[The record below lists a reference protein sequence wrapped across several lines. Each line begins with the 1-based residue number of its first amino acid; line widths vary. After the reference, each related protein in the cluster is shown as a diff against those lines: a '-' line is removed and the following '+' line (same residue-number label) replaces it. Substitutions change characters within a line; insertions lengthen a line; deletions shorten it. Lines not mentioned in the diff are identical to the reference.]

1 MTNSSISVRPVLNKE
16 DRKKFLAVP
25 FEIYKDDRN
34 WVPQIN
40 LERLLHITPSSNPF
54 FRHAEAQLFVAERG
68 TQVVGRISAQI
79 DRLYLDQYQDAT
91 GHFGFIEAP
100 DDREAFAALLT
111 MAESWLKSRGMTR
124 IRGPFSFSINDE
136 TGLLISGFDYP
147 PNIMMG
153 HAKPY
158 YQTQIESLGYTK
170 AKDVIAYFLDDTGE
184 LPKGMA
190 ATYRRAMSSPR
201 IKVRNINKRDL
212 ARELDIIL
220 SIHTDA
226 WSENWGFV
234 PFTKEEI
241 EDLGNVLKWLIKEDY
256 VAIAE
261 YDGEPVAMAVS
272 LPNINNWIKDLDG
285 KLSPLRLLKVIWR
298 LSMQTPKSIRL
309 VLMGVRK
316 KYHGS
321 LLGSSLALAVIEKVR
336 RYHIS
341 QGTTSGE
348 LSWILEDNLPVRHII
363 EALGAKPYKTYR
375 VFEKALT

>member
-1 MTNSSISVRPVLNKE
+1 MTKKKVMVRPVLNKE

-25 FEIYKDDRN
+25 FGIYKDDPN

-54 FRHAEAQLFVAERG
+54 FRHAEVQLFLAEREG
-68 TQVVGRISAQI
+68 QVVGRISAQI
-79 DRLYLDQYQDAT
+79 DRLYLEKYQDAT

-100 DDREAFAALLT
+100 DDPEVFKALLT
-111 MAESWLKSRGMTR
+111 MAESWLRSRGMDR
-124 IRGPFSFSINDE
+124 VRGPFSFSINDE
-136 TGLLISGFDYP
+136 TGLLIDGYDHP
-147 PNIMMG
+147 PNILMG

-158 YQTQIESLGYTK
+158 YLTQIELLGYRK
-170 AKDVIAYFLDDTGE
+170 AKDVIAYYLSDTGD

-190 ATYRRAMSSPR
+190 STYKRAMVSPR

-212 ARELDIIL
+212 ANELDIIL
-220 SIHTDA
+220 SIHSDA
-226 WSENWGFV
+226 WSDNWGFV
-234 PFTKEEI
+234 PFTREEI
-241 EDLGNVLKWLIKEDY
+241 EDLGNVLKWLIKENY

-261 YDGEPVAMAVS
+261 LDGEPVAMAVS
-272 LPNINNWIKDLDG
+272 LPNINMWIKDMDG
-285 KLSPLRLLKVIWR
+285 KLSPMGVLKFLWR
-298 LSMQTPKSIRL
+298 ISMQPPESIRL

-321 LLGSSLALAVIEKVR
+321 LMGSSLALAVIETVR
-336 RYHIS
+336 RYHINN
-341 QGTTSGE
+341 GTTSGE
-348 LSWILEDNLPVRHII
+348 LSWILEDNWPVRHII